1 MTSTPVRPHLTL
13 ELEVQ
18 ALFEEARR
26 RRRRRRVAA
35 GFAVAVTLALVAGF
49 LMILAQPSRTGRGI
63 AVPLRQTRVG
73 TFTNPTGVVLVFADG
88 LILDLDHRTVIARA
102 MPGQRAGDQRWD
114 ILRSGNALVVGWGEV
129 WANAIVGGPPRLLG
143 PVVTFVPAAEPGA
156 VWLVDYPGGRI
167 GEGTP
172 TLREVTVTGSVL
184 RTELGPPPSSGVPIV
199 GITGGLAFQTSTG
212 IALWDADRHTFTR
225 RLGSGPGFIG
235 NAADGRL
242 AWCEGICTSLH
253 VTDVTGADHTFVSPQ
268 LGRVIEPETVRLSP
282 DGRYVALITTR
293 MGLGTA
299 NQRGTLD
306 VVDTRTGQDVVQR
319 GLSVWSTMTW
329 TSDGSRL
336 FYASY
341 ASDASSDMT
350 VGEFQVRTQHAE
362 SARVPTQNAEPFV
375 VVDRSE
381 AKALLIGASHGP
393 ANACP
398 AIPISSSPSR
408 ACAYSY

>member
-1 MTSTPVRPHLTL
+1 MTITRVRPDPIP

-35 GFAVAVTLALVAGF
+35 AFAVAVTMALVAG
-49 LMILAQPSRTGRGI
+49 LLTILAQPSRTGRGN
-63 AVPLRQTRVG
+63 AVPLRPTRIG
-73 TFTNPTGVVLVFADG
+73 TFAHPTGVVLVFADG
-88 LILDLDHRTVIARA
+88 LTLDLDHRTVIARA

-114 ILRSGNALVVGWGEV
+114 IIRSGNALVVGWGDV
-129 WANAIVGGPPRLLG
+129 WANAIAGGPPRLLG
-143 PVVTFVPAAEPGA
+143 PVVTYVPAAEPGA

-167 GEGTP
+167 GQGTP
-172 TLREVTVTGSVL
+172 TLREETVTGSVL
-184 RTELGPPPSSGVPIV
+184 RTEIGPPPSSGVPIV
-199 GITGGLAFQTSTG
+199 GIAGGLAFQTSTG

-225 RLGSGPGFIG
+225 HLGTRPGFIG
-235 NAADGRL
+235 NAANGRL

-253 VTDVTGADHTFVSPQ
+253 VTDVAGADHTFASPQ

-299 NQRGTLD
+299 NQRGTMD
-306 VVDTRTGQDVVQR
+306 VVDTRTGQVDLVRR
-319 GLSVWSTMTW
+319 GVSVWSTMTW
-329 TSDGSRL
+329 TSDSSRL
-336 FYASY
+336 FYAS
-341 ASDASSDMT
+341 DTSSDMT
-350 VGEFQVRTQHAE
+350 VGEFQVRSQRAE
-362 SARVPTQNAEPFV
+362 SSRVPTQNAEPFV

-381 AKALLIGASHGP
+381 AKALLSGAAHGP
-393 ANACP
+393 ADACP
-398 AIPISSSPSR
+398 AIPISSNPAR